1 MALGIYEE
9 EDIRA
14 IANKLRAYGDP
25 VQYTV
30 KQMADGIET
39 VQVYSYN
46 AGHREGIAEG
56 IKEGKSI
63 GYAEG
68 KTDGIE
74 EGRTEGIE
82 EGKLAL
88 LRESKYMNATKSG
101 TVVTADAVNPLEH
114 YVSVQLSSDSVTDF
128 SAVNVKQYGK
138 NLINPSEIMYG
149 KELSS
154 GQIVDS
160 PNWYVTSLIPV
171 KPNTTYALS
180 GVSSTYRVEYDV
192 KGLFLKANTLG
203 VFTTGSDTRYVR
215 FNSLID
221 GYDNP
226 QLELGTIA
234 TEYEPYIEPTTY
246 TATADGRVTD
256 VKNRSQS
263 MTFVSDTDNV
273 TINVAYLR
281 DIDTYIDN
289 LIMNVALTGGE

>member
-1 MALGIYEE
+1 MPLGIYEKD
-9 EDIRA
+9 DIDAVAESIRESLGVA
-14 IANKLRAYGDP
+14 DKYTPNQMSNGVKTVASTKYNEGYG
-25 VQYTV
+25 VGHSNGYT
-30 KQMADGIET
+30 D
-39 VQVYSYN
+39 
-46 AGHREGIAEG
+46 
-56 IKEGKSI
+56 
-63 GYAEG
+63 
-68 KTDGIE
+68 
-74 EGRTEGIE
+74 GIE

-101 TVVTADAVNPLEH
+101 TVVIADAVTPLER

-149 KELSS
+149 KELTS
-154 GQIVDS
+154 GQVVDS

-192 KGLFLKANTLG
+192 NGLFLNADILG
-203 VFTTGSDTRYVR
+203 VFTTNSDTRYVR

-256 VKNRSQS
+256 VENRSQS

>member
-14 IANKLRAYGDP
+14 IAKVIRNNLGNDTK
-25 VQYTV
+25 YTTE
-30 KQMADGIET
+30 QMPAAINEM
-39 VQVYSYN
+39 QVYAYN
-46 AGHREGIAEG
+46 SGHSEG
-56 IKEGKSI
+56 
-63 GYAEG
+63 YDEG
-68 KTDGIE
+68 KTDGVA
-74 EGRTEGIE
+74 EGKAEGLK

-88 LRESKYMNATKSG
+88 LRESKYMNAIKSG
-101 TVVTADAVNPLEH
+101 TVVTADAVTPLEH

-149 KELSS
+149 KELAS

-160 PNWYVTSLIPV
+160 PIWYVTSLIPV

-180 GVSSTYRVEYDV
+180 GTSSNYSVEYDAN
-192 KGLFLKANTLG
+192 GLFLKAKNLG
-203 VFTTGSDTRYVR
+203 VFTTDSNARYVR

-256 VKNRSQS
+256 VKKLSPS

-273 TINVAYLR
+273 TINVTYLR